1 MTLDNTKRTY
11 TNPGDTI
18 KYSFTSAEW
27 KDAVGGT
34 TEATISYSITGNN
47 KTISSPSID
56 PNTEYTDT
64 APNAIKDISLTY
76 TLTATVVYADDN
88 SQKVSVSKTIKI
100 ARWT

>member
-1 MTLDNTKRTY
+1 MTLNITQTTY
-11 TNPGDTI
+11 TNPGDKI
-18 KYSFTSAEW
+18 IYKFTPAVWS
-27 KDAVGGT
+27 DAVGGT
-34 TEATISYSITGNN
+34 TGATISYSITGNN
-47 KTISSPSID
+47 KTISSPSII

-88 SQKVSVSKTIKI
+88 SQKVSTSKTIKI